1 MRISAISANRSI
13 SKATGMSIE
22 NSEAATNASKDFSTN
37 KIGISTLAF
46 KGGNEKH
53 LFHQISEMQL
63 FGQSGGGVGTVGN
76 DLFFFPLSH
85 NDIKDFDR
93 VIENIPLYN
102 QEVIYVK
109 EFDKNGKIKGIKPN
123 GIKLR
128 KIPTGLPANHPFKPY
143 EGQVFTTSLQLGKDV
158 NLAEELAKAEN
169 VNKVFIVDEIGSKT
183 MEWGL
188 EKKVPISQYILRKD
202 EKVIN
207 FLKSKG
213 WSDEQIKK
221 IDITLTYVD
230 STASM
235 PKPYADG
242 SYSSATGDPAHQ
254 KISYN
259 WQGKP
264 YVKEDKATAELLPI
278 LKDKMEFDPKYITC
292 HDGQA
297 MPLIQFI
304 AEKNAAGENYY
315 KDKILTAYGHNL
327 CDGYMYELNTKDAII
342 ALAKPGEIE
351 RILNSKQYKQAL
363 LDGKEDAFLKKLLPK
378 EIFDGREQINA
389 VMFPIA
395 YGEKGY
401 LPMFTTVS
409 HNYYQSIIDNELISP
424 ALHKRLKALSEQG
437 IFRGIINVL
446 MDPLTSGLTT
456 DGLQEYYKKDCKI
469 KTADGK
475 EITLPKFVAIQE
487 DKMYDLDH
495 LREVKRQNKISL
507 LKRLDKSFDEAQL
520 WGKGKDGS
528 MQWLDKGT
536 GYSAAVTG
544 GTGRKFK
551 ILGGIKE
558 DYIKLLE
565 EGKDVPMFVS
575 WGRGDFQKGM
585 DTGFE
590 AWAKFVK
597 KTGDKNSVF
606 IFGGDMASLKGTISK
621 LFDKYTKD
629 PELNGRFACLNG
641 WAPGSSFA
649 AAGDYAVLAS
659 RFAPCELTDLESMKK
674 GCIPI
679 VPKVQGMDQKV
690 FDPTE
695 TTEKIKFVNGYKGQ
709 HEYYMTE
716 EEAIKLAKEND
727 LKVFN
732 KIKDSIVNAA
742 KKDYKSKIGEDIPD
756 ELLQKHLKRNK
767 NYTDALR
774 KLRDSIISNEMAESM
789 ERAIKDRN
797 TDVAKNILKNHMDL
811 KTTWEEN
818 GWCSPNGKS
827 TAQLVRELHY
837 NSAYGNKNLNK
848 GEELKLD
855 LSNLTS
861 CKKGKIATAERKLK
875 GFFSTKSGKWTA
887 GILAGG
893 AIISFLGYT
902 GYKIGWLNPK
912 FTDEKKPGNLSCIG

>member
-1 MRISAISANRSI
+1 MRIDAINANRSI
-13 SKATGMSIE
+13 SKAAGMSIE
-22 NSEAATNASKDFSTN
+22 KADAATNVSSKN

-102 QEVIYVK
+102 QELVYVK
-109 EFDKNGKIKGIKPN
+109 EFDKDGNIIGIKPD

-128 KIPTGLPANHPFKPY
+128 KIPTGLPADHPFKPY
-143 EGQVFTTSLQLGKDV
+143 EGQVFTTSLQIGKDV
-158 NLAEELAKAEN
+158 NLADELAKTEN
-169 VNKVFIVDEIGSKT
+169 FNKVFIVDEIGSKT
-183 MEWGL
+183 MDWGL

-202 EKVIN
+202 DKVIK

-235 PKPYADG
+235 AKPYADG
-242 SYSSATGDPAHQ
+242 SYSSATGDAVHK
-254 KISYN
+254 KISSN

-264 YVKEDKATAELLPI
+264 YVKETKATAELLPL
-278 LKDKMEFDPKYITC
+278 LKEKIGFDPKYITC
-292 HDGQA
+292 HDGQT

-304 AEKNAAGENYY
+304 AEKNANGIEYY

-327 CDGYMYELNTKDAII
+327 CDGYMYELGTKDAII

-351 RILNSKQYKQAL
+351 RIINSKQYKQAII
-363 LDGKEDAFLKKLLPK
+363 DGKEDAFLKKLLPK
-378 EIFDGREQINA
+378 EIFDGRGQINA

-401 LPMFTTVS
+401 VPMFTTVS
-409 HNYYQSIIDNELISP
+409 HNYYQSIIDNELLSP

-437 IFRGIINVL
+437 VFRGIINVL
-446 MDPLTSGLTT
+446 MDPLSSGLTT
-456 DGLQEYYKKDCKI
+456 DGLQEYYKKECKI
-469 KTADGK
+469 KTTDGK
-475 EITLPKFVAIQE
+475 EITFPKFEAIQE
-487 DKMYDLDH
+487 DKRYDLDH
-495 LREVKRQNKISL
+495 LREVKRRNKISL
-507 LKRLDKSFDEAQL
+507 LKRLNKDYNGAQL

-528 MQWLDKGT
+528 MQWLEKGT

-544 GTGRKFK
+544 GTGRKFE
-551 ILGGIKE
+551 ILSGIKE
-558 DYIKLLE
+558 DFIKMLE

-585 DTGFE
+585 DTDLE
-590 AWAKFVK
+590 AWTKFVK

-606 IFGGDMASLKGTISK
+606 ILGGDMASLKASMKK
-621 LFDKYTKD
+621 LIEKYEKD
-629 PELNGRFACLNG
+629 PDLKGRFVCLDG

-649 AAGDYAVLAS
+649 AAGDYAPLAS

-690 FDPTE
+690 FDPSE
-695 TTEKIKFVNGYKGQ
+695 ASDKIKFVNGYKGQ
-709 HEYYMTE
+709 HEFYMTE
-716 EEAIKLAKEND
+716 EEAVKLAKESD
-727 LKVFN
+727 LKEFN
-732 KIKDSIVNAA
+732 KVKNSIITAYR
-742 KKDYKSKIGEDIPD
+742 KDYKTKIGEEMPD
-756 ELLQKHLKRNK
+756 ELLQKYLKSTQE
-767 NYTDALR
+767 YTDALR
-774 KLRDSIISNEMAESM
+774 KLRDAIISDEMADSM

-797 TDVAKNILKNHMDL
+797 SDIAKRILKNHMDL

-837 NSAYGNKNLNK
+837 NSAYGDRNLKK

-855 LSNLTS
+855 LSKLTS
-861 CKKGKIATAERKLK
+861 SDKEDISIIKRKLNR
-875 GFFSTKSGKWTA
+875 FLSSKSGKWTA

-893 AIISFLGYT
+893 AIISGLSYI
-902 GYKIGWLNPK
+902 GYKTGWLNPK